1 MHKVTYPARGWLL
14 LLSGSLDHGA
24 MTPDQPAPD
33 LLEEGS
39 ELAPDPR
46 EAEGLDE
53 ENHFKKDYVR
63 TVREALDAG
72 ETDRVYGLVES
83 LHPADIADL
92 FELLDPDERPAL
104 ARAISDLMGSEVIAE
119 LNDWVREDLVEQ
131 LPAGT
136 VADIAEQLDTDDAV
150 AMLED
155 LDEDDQQAVLAE
167 MEPEDRAAIESAL
180 SYPEESAGRLMS
192 RDFVAVPEHMT
203 VGDLI
208 DFLREGHDLANE
220 FWEVFIV
227 DARHHPL
234 GTCALSWILRT
245 PRHIAL
251 TDVMKRDQTLIPVT
265 MDQEEVAL
273 RFQKYA
279 LISAA
284 VVDDSG
290 RLVGQITVDDVV
302 HIIQEEAGEDV
313 LLLSGAGDGDINE
326 PIRLTIQTR
335 LTWLV
340 VNLGTAIVAASVVGL
355 FQGAIAKFA
364 LLAVLMPIVSGMGGN
379 AGTQTLA
386 VIVRAIATNQLTSS
400 NTWRMIGREFRIASA
415 NGLALGAMIGTG
427 VALLYGNPL
436 LGGVIAAAMLIN
448 NLVAGLAG
456 ILVPLTLDK
465 ARVDPAV
472 SSAVFVTMATDVM
485 GFFSFLGLAVL
496 SGLTG

>member
-1 MHKVTYPARGWLL
+1 MNPEEFDDRLIDNV
-14 LLSGSLDHGA
+14 A
-24 MTPDQPAPD
+24 MAAPESRAQD
-33 LLEEGS
+33 S
-39 ELAPDPR
+39 RDR
-46 EAEGLDE
+46 FDE
-53 ENHFKKDYVR
+53 DNRLKPEFVR
-63 TVREALDAG
+63 RVSEALAAG
-72 ETDRVYGLVES
+72 ESDQVYDLVEP

-92 FELLDPDERPAL
+92 FELIGRDKRRPL
-104 ARAISDLMGSEVIAE
+104 ARAISDLMGVEVIAE
-119 LNDWVREDLVEQ
+119 LNDHVRELFVED
-131 LPAGT
+131 LPAET

-155 LDEDDQQAVLAE
+155 LDEHDQQAVLAE
-167 MEPEDRAAIESAL
+167 MEPEDRAAIEAAL
-180 SYPEESAGRLMS
+180 SYGEETAGRLMS
-192 RDFVAVPEHMT
+192 RDYVAFPEHRT

-208 DFLREGHDLANE
+208 DFLRDNPDLATE

-227 DARHHPL
+227 DEGHHPV
-234 GTCALSWILRT
+234 GSCALSWILRT
-245 PRHIAL
+245 PRSVTL

-284 VVDDSG
+284 VVDESG

-326 PIRLTIQTR
+326 PIHLTIRTR

-340 VNLGTAIVAASVVGL
+340 VNLGTAIIASSVVGL
-355 FQGAIAKFA
+355 FQGAIARFA
-364 LLAVLMPIVSGMGGN
+364 VLAVLMPIVSGMGGN

-386 VIVRAIATNQLTSS
+386 VVVRALATNQLTDS

-415 NGLALGAMIGTG
+415 NGLSLGVLIGSG
-427 VALLYGNPL
+427 VALWSGNML
-436 LGGVIAAAMLIN
+436 LGGVIASAMLIN
-448 NLVAGLAG
+448 NLMAGLAG
-456 ILVPLTLDK
+456 IAVPVTLDRLK
-465 ARVDPAV
+465 IDPAV

-496 SGLTG
+496 SGLAG